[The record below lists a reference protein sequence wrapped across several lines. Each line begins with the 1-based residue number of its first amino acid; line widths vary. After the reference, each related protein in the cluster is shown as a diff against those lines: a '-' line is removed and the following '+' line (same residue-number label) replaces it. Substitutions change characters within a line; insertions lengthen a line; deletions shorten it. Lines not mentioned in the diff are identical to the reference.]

1 MRRRIGTCL
10 LAVLMLA
17 ALTVTAFAADPGI
30 QIKEE
35 KDKANC
41 VLTPVG
47 TEQKLKVEIN
57 NADAQNL
64 VLVTKNEIKSV
75 TDLTADNIVYINQAA
90 ASGGKAVFDGKDAI
104 QPSEMKSGDTYY
116 LYRSGTDTARTLV
129 ALFSYES
136 GGADIMLGDANGDKQ
151 VTPYDASVILQ
162 YYVEK
167 DQAQK
172 DKLIDPVTG
181 FACADVNCDKAV
193 TPYDASLVLQY
204 CVLKGAEQETFFEL
218 HKAS

>member
-116 LYRSGTDTARTLV
+116 LYRSGTDTTRTLV

-136 GGADIMLGDANGDKQ
+136 GGTDLKLGDVDKDGD
-151 VTPYDASVILQ
+151 VTATDAQWILQ
-162 YYVEK
+162 
-167 DQAQK
+167 
-172 DKLIDPVTG
+172 
-181 FACADVNCDKAV
+181 KAV
-193 TPYDASLVLQY
+193 GTRPFDSAQMIAGDVDADGDITATDAQWILQA
-204 CVLKGAEQETFFEL
+204 VVGARKL
-218 HKAS
+218 AK